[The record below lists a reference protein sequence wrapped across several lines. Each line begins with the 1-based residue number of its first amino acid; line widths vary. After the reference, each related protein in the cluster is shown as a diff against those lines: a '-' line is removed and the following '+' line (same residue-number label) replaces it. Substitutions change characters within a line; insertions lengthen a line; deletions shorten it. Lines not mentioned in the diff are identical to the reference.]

1 MVQLQEVPSVRQR
14 VSDAEWQARIE
25 LAAAYRLV
33 AHYGWTHLINNHI
46 SLRVPGTEDQ
56 FLINPYGFLYE
67 QITASSLVKIDVDGN
82 ILDEL
87 ALPREPRR
95 LRHPQRD
102 PHGAPRPARH
112 HPHPHRGGPG
122 GVGARLR
129 AAAAQ
134 PELRCATTSAS
145 AITSSKASRT
155 TSTSASASSPI
166 SATTSA

>member
-1 MVQLQEVPSVRQR
+1 MAQLQEVPSVRQR

-82 ILDEL
+82 ILDGSPYPVNR
-87 ALPREPRR
+87 AGFVI
-95 LRHPQRD
+95 HSAD
-102 PHGAPRPARH
+102 PHGAQGPARH
-112 HPHPHRGGPG
+112 PPHPHGGGPG

-129 AAAAQ
+129 APAAQ
-134 PELRCATTSAS
+134 PDARCATTSAS
-145 AITSSKASRT
+145 AITSSKAWRT